1 MKSKF
6 SLRGSLRS
14 VFKIRINR
22 IKINNNLKYP
32 HFMILPIDHLIM
44 ILKIKIMDHNV
55 LEDLVAT
62 NVVKNVEVIARVFA
76 HVKMKFVSFKLL
88 VIIFQL

>member
-1 MKSKF
+1 M
-6 SLRGSLRS
+6 
-14 VFKIRINR
+14 FKIRINR

-44 ILKIKIMDHNV
+44 ILKIKLMDHNV